1 MDSKKSKTLVINT
14 LLLIFCVVVIALF
27 CFGPTEEKEIVVL
40 QTYNVAFDSDGGDS
54 ITSIEIK
61 EGEVLTQPDTP
72 VKEGYIF
79 TGWTLNGEPYDF
91 TEKITGDITLKA
103 TWEEKKPDVIYFTI
117 TFDTTGGS
125 ELNPITVESG
135 GTALRPGDPV
145 MDGYVFKEWQL
156 NGVLYD
162 FSQPVTSDITL
173 TAIWEEVIVPEE
185 PEEPE
190 KPEEDD
196 SVKYT
201 VKFNSDGGSKV
212 KDQTVKE
219 GDKAK
224 KPSSP
229 TKKGYVFKSWQL
241 DGKDYNFNSKVTKDI
256 TLKATWEKAKVTY
269 TVKFDSAGGTAV
281 ASQTVAENGKASTPS
296 VPKKTGYLFNGWY
309 YNGKEYNFNSVVT
322 SNITLKAQWV
332 IVKYTIKFYDGSN
345 MCGSTSVNYNS
356 SISLPSSCSSLS
368 KVGFT
373 TSWATKAG
381 VALNKAKA
389 TSDMDFYIKYTKK
402 SYTVKAVADVE
413 SGTGTVFGYNLTIG
427 GLASNEKVSSVTLYY
442 TRSGGNV
449 SSKPLAFKNGA
460 WSVDKPSMWTSATKV
475 EFKLSGSDET
485 FVVNV

>member
-91 TEKITGDITLKA
+91 TEKVTGDITLKA

-125 ELNPITVESG
+125 EVNPITVESG

-173 TAIWEEVIVPEE
+173 TAIWEEVVVPEE
-185 PEEPE
+185 PEE
-190 KPEEDD
+190 PEEDD

-224 KPSSP
+224 KPSAP
-229 TKKGYVFKSWQL
+229 TKEGYVFKSWQL

-269 TVKFDSAGGTAV
+269 TVKFDSAGGTAI

-332 IVKYTIKFYDGSN
+332 AIVYKVNVYAQDGTTVCATLEVSH
-345 MCGSTSVNYNS
+345 GSTAKA
-356 SISLPSSCSSLS
+356 PSSCSTAKPGYKFAGYTTKKGSSVNFTFGSTKVTSNLNIYQVHTAKIY
-368 KVGFT
+368 KVGCTPNADASGNAT
-373 TSWATKAG
+373 TCTLYITEDGTKIN
-381 VALNKAKA
+381 VSNI
-389 TSDMDFYIKYTKK
+389 YI
-402 SYTVKAVADVE
+402 
-413 SGTGTVFGYNLTIG
+413 N
-427 GLASNEKVSSVTLYY
+427 NKVSPASINI
-442 TRSGGNV
+442 TRM
-449 SSKPLAFKNGA
+449 
-460 WSVDKPSMWTSATKV
+460 WDKINEVQFDYGDLKKHTAK
-475 EFKLSGSDET
+475 K
-485 FVVNV
+485 